1 MSTPTDKGQLG
12 LSEQAHEQLGEIV
25 DRGGFR
31 ERQDAYRLAVSIAL
45 AEVLPPT
52 PEGVSRTTYL
62 NVGSLDPDGSLR
74 AAVQSIRPDHNGRPY
89 ALVERLA
96 EAGIA
101 RLHDHLYA
109 GKSLRELLL
118 AYQEAPEPSAP

>member
-1 MSTPTDKGQLG
+1 VNTPTDKNQLG
-12 LSEQAHEQLGEIV
+12 LSEQAYEQLGELV
-25 DRGGFR
+25 ERGGFR
-31 ERQDAYRLAVSIAL
+31 ERQDAYRLAVSLAL
-45 AEVLPPT
+45 AEMLPPT
-52 PEGVSRTTYL
+52 AEGVSRTTYL

-74 AAVQSIRPDHNGRPY
+74 AAVQSIRADHGGRPY

-109 GKSLRELLL
+109 RKSLRELLL

>member
-1 MSTPTDKGQLG
+1 MNAPTDKGQLG
-12 LSEQAHEQLGEIV
+12 LSEQAHDQLGELV
-25 DRGGFR
+25 ERGGFR
-31 ERQDAYRLAVSIAL
+31 ERQDAYRLAVSVAL
-45 AEVLPPT
+45 AEQLPPA

-74 AAVQSIRPDHNGRPY
+74 AAVQSIRSDHNGRPY

-96 EAGIA
+96 EAGIS

-118 AYQEAPEPSAP
+118 AYQEPIAP